1 MIKNKNLCINPHH
14 AKCFVTMNMDLI
26 NEEDSIE
33 DMTNELNTIKNAK
46 ALYSAKAEIKKYC
59 VSLPL

>member
-33 DMTNELNTIKNAK
+33 DMTNELNT
-46 ALYSAKAEIKKYC
+46 LVKKHWMN
-59 VSLPL
+59 VSPNKP